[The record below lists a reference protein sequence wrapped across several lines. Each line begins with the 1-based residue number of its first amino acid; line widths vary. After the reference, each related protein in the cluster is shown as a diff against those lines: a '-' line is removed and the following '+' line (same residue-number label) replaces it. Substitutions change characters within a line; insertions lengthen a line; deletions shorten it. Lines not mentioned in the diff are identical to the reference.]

1 MLSITCIISLIAH
14 SNPEEL
20 LHERK
25 HKLWVVTTARIY
37 SPWRKPGL
45 WDVGPSQRRMR
56 TGSPSGCCPAWA
68 LRRGE
73 SRSTSA
79 SPSSGQLLL
88 DFLSEM
94 VPRAGGAG
102 WGRTHLCLSPTP
114 GCFQPL
120 CISLPDSQ
128 SSSQATLLHISAAGT
143 ISLLLESRPLPWP

>member
-45 WDVGPSQRRMR
+45 WGVGPSQRRMR

-143 ISLLLESRPLPWP
+143 ISLLLESRPFPWP